1 MKIAIDIGDVAVQ
14 KGTEYESEG
23 VHAVE
28 FMPDKVDV
36 IKETQTRWTRTF
48 LQFFL
53 WCGKR
58 KSDSRTF

>member
-28 FMPDKVDV
+28 FMPDKAQLH
-36 IKETQTRWTRTF
+36 KTQLHKNRLWKIF
-48 LQFFL
+48 LNRRY
-53 WCGKR
+53 R
-58 KSDSRTF
+58 KMI